1 MFTPL
6 KTFVVNVAA
15 TVVVVCFFFR
25 SHVRSRKILKTQTFP
40 SISRSGLDC
49 LGISFMGSSD
59 RRKHGHIKY
68 DNLHG

>member
-1 MFTPL
+1 MFTPQ

-15 TVVVVCFFFR
+15 TVVVVCFFLEVMYDHKKR
-25 SHVRSRKILKTQTFP
+25 TQTFP

-59 RRKHGHIKY
+59 G
-68 DNLHG
+68 